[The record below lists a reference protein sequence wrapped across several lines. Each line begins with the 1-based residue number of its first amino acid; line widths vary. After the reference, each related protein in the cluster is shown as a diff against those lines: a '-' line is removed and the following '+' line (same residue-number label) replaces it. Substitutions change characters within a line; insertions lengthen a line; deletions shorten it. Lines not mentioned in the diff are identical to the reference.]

1 MLNRVLYLTFY
12 QNVRGRSLA
21 HSAKNWIWVVIFV
34 VWGNSYSD
42 LLIGNYHLWWMGVMV
57 VRSNIVTVIVVMV
70 TFDDVLVLIMM
81 MAMIY

>member
-1 MLNRVLYLTFY
+1 M
-12 QNVRGRSLA
+12 
-21 HSAKNWIWVVIFV
+21 IFV